1 MNTLRDKPKST
12 HLIRISEAARLAGV
26 STQTVE
32 YYILL
37 GLVKPR
43 RKPGRRGR
51 YFDRALI
58 RRIHLIHS
66 LNQSG
71 YTLRD
76 IRETFLS
83 R

>member
-1 MNTLRDKPKST
+1 MNTTRDLPKKSQ
-12 HLIRISEAARLAGV
+12 LVRLAEAARAAGV
-26 STQTVE
+26 GKQTLE